1 MCDFWPTESLWANVK
16 ARLTKKVSKSK
27 AWKGGVGTRR
37 GREGAK
43 GGDRGLLDL
52 KCDCAP
58 HVGGLLDLKCFTF
71 RVCLPLGSAA
81 FVFSALKPLSLSTS
95 IRLRTHS
102 LASGFSLG
110 RKTRKYKAVMK
121 SWAAFVRPVITGT
134 PKRTLCNVYK
144 GIPARRDRI
153 IAANGGAIAQ

>member
-1 MCDFWPTESLWANVK
+1 MLHVPSVSPPWKCHLCVLSLE
-16 ARLTKKVSKSK
+16 T
-27 AWKGGVGTRR
+27 
-37 GREGAK
+37 
-43 GGDRGLLDL
+43 
-52 KCDCAP
+52 P
-58 HVGGLLDLKCFTF
+58 
-71 RVCLPLGSAA
+71 
-81 FVFSALKPLSLSTS
+81 LSTS
-95 IRLRTHS
+95 IWLRTHS

-153 IAANGGAIAQ
+153 IAANGGAIGQ